1 MLYTRSTGSIGDGT
15 IGRGCGRSDWSC
27 IGSTG
32 FNVFLVFAARFF
44 LLQLSGLRDLRS
56 CGCQYCTA
64 SLVVPLV
71 LFCYSLLS
79 DFFLACFSPCM
90 FSTEYNTWY
99 KFSTQESNMSPVALR
114 DPICSSS
121 AYQNT
126 INSRIIVVL

>member
-1 MLYTRSTGSIGDGT
+1 MVVAAVTGVALEAPALMSFLYLL
-15 IGRGCGRSDWSC
+15 
-27 IGSTG
+27 
-32 FNVFLVFAARFF
+32 LVSFCCM
-44 LLQLSGLRDLRS
+44 QLSDLRDLRS
-56 CGCQYCTA
+56 CSCQYCTA